1 VKAQKT
7 DEAKAIE
14 HSLYYACR
22 KGRTAQLTHIAGNG
36 DIASDDR
43 IVVDDHIYIE
53 GLR

>member
-1 VKAQKT
+1 VKPHKT

-14 HSLYYACR
+14 HGLYYACS

-43 IVVDDHIYIE
+43 IVVDNHVCVKQ
-53 GLR
+53 LR